1 VLTACACAGVAAKH
15 AAKQPAERAMTRL
28 LVRQEKFR
36 GVGHFQV
43 GRMAVPPGRFP
54 FSTSAALEN

>member
-1 VLTACACAGVAAKH
+1 
-15 AAKQPAERAMTRL
+15 MTGL
-28 LVRQEKFR
+28 LVRKEKFR
-36 GVGHFQV
+36 GVGHFKV